1 MNELLTAIGHLFE
14 AASRGLRPYLP
25 QIALAISSTVLAIYG
40 GGINK
45 AVKDAVKSYPLLA
58 RLTVFVLLVTFGYGA
73 VTLLVSHLLALL
85 FGKLS
90 NLLLMPLTV
99 GAFLVLGY
107 LAEEKNQI

>member
-1 MNELLTAIGHLFE
+1 MNELLTAIGHLLE
-14 AASRGLRPYLP
+14 AASRGMRPYLP

-45 AVKDAVKSYPLLA
+45 AVKDSVNGYPFALRLL
-58 RLTVFVLLVTFGYGA
+58 VFVLLVTFGYGA

-85 FGKLS
+85 IGKFS
-90 NLLLMPLTV
+90 NLLLMPVTA
-99 GAFLVLGY
+99 GIFLVLGY